1 MIYDIVII
9 GFGISGIITTKNAI
23 GNFEN
28 ILVLEKEDSFGGCW
42 YSKCYPGVKLQTNKK
57 YYNFSGYSIDSS
69 SNYPNR
75 QEILDYLKNY
85 VETHDINKYVRYNSD
100 VVNIIHNQDNTW
112 MISYNQNNLKE
123 SVLTKNLIMC
133 SGIYNTQN
141 KPNIK
146 NLSLFKNTYLNTTDF
161 NHLKNVSYSIFKDK
175 NVFVIGNG
183 PSGCDIACNAVK
195 NGANNVTILYRSKR
209 WIFKRSFQ
217 KFFKTNRLFFRTLLH
232 LPNSINIIALYIFF
246 IVVYLCNSYTKE
258 ILLPDNFINHRNLV
272 YNDDIYDYF
281 DKGLIKYVQSSN
293 IETTKK
299 SIIIDNIYRKKCDII
314 VNATGFTTNMP
325 FKIEKFS
332 LPLLYKR
339 VVHPKYNNL
348 AFIGYAS
355 SFNWPLVSE
364 IQSLWYMHFLK
375 NNLLDKDKIDIE
387 IKKDYIYTKTN
398 QLEYNDLSIN
408 VYEYIDDLLK
418 QCNLNKEKTFI
429 DFLGDDNNNT
439 WIRD

>member
-1 MIYDIVII
+1 
-9 GFGISGIITTKNAI
+9 
-23 GNFEN
+23 
-28 ILVLEKEDSFGGCW
+28 
-42 YSKCYPGVKLQTNKK
+42 
-57 YYNFSGYSIDSS
+57 
-69 SNYPNR
+69 
-75 QEILDYLKNY
+75 
-85 VETHDINKYVRYNSD
+85 
-100 VVNIIHNQDNTW
+100 
-112 MISYNQNNLKE
+112 
-123 SVLTKNLIMC
+123 
-133 SGIYNTQN
+133 
-141 KPNIK
+141 
-146 NLSLFKNTYLNTTDF
+146 
-161 NHLKNVSYSIFKDK
+161 
-175 NVFVIGNG
+175 
-183 PSGCDIACNAVK
+183 
-195 NGANNVTILYRSKR
+195 
-209 WIFKRSFQ
+209 
-217 KFFKTNRLFFRTLLH
+217 
-232 LPNSINIIALYIFF
+232 
-246 IVVYLCNSYTKE
+246 
-258 ILLPDNFINHRNLV
+258 
-272 YNDDIYDYF
+272 
-281 DKGLIKYVQSSN
+281 
-293 IETTKK
+293 KK